1 MRNKSV
7 FNSFNFFILGL
18 FTSLILSLQT
28 ATAQTGSSRP
38 WLLSQG
44 AAAREAKRFTLQEW
58 LENKDR
64 RALMDMWL
72 SINTPTPYEFMF
84 GGSLQS
90 YTLQTSGAGSTA
102 TQSYKA
108 YTGEVSA
115 YARFVGI
122 TMEHTNNTE
131 EAFNDVTGLFNLRI
145 FGNSLQ
151 SSHLTLH
158 YGLRTRTGQNGLY
171 RLNQPFPAAT
181 LQIYLMKYFGI
192 QGQYR
197 HYGNTSESFYGDSV
211 SDELTYGAFI
221 EYGLL
226 RIFGDVYQERQNS
239 RLNNIE
245 TRYQR
250 EGTRVGV
257 KFFF

>member
-1 MRNKSV
+1 MKNI
-7 FNSFNFFILGL
+7 FFL
-18 FTSLILSLQT
+18 FTAIFASTLT
-28 ATAQTGSSRP
+28 AAAQSAGSRP

-72 SINTPTPYEFMF
+72 SINTPTPYELAI
-84 GGSLQS
+84 GGSLQN
-90 YTLQTSGAGSTA
+90 YTLETAPTGAIAT

-108 YTGEVSA
+108 YTGDISA

-122 TMEHTNNTE
+122 TLEHINNAE
-131 EAFNDVTGLFNLRI
+131 ENYNDVTGLFNLRV

-151 SSHLTLH
+151 SSHLTFH
-158 YGLRTRTGQNGLY
+158 YGLRTRTSNSGLY
-171 RLNQPFPAAT
+171 RLNQPFPAVT
-181 LQIYLMKYFGI
+181 LQIYLMKYFGL

-197 HYGNTSESFYGDSV
+197 QYGNTSESFYGDS
-211 SDELTYGAFI
+211 SASELTYGAFI

-226 RIFGDVYQERQNS
+226 RVFGDVYQEKQNS
-239 RLNNIE
+239 KLNNVE
-245 TRYQR
+245 TNYLRN
-250 EGTRVGV
+250 GTRIGV